1 MPNTTVEML
10 HHQKVRYY
18 RHELVA
24 EPEGA
29 RRTLLLSLMARAVAS
44 AEERGWSLTSG

>member
-1 MPNTTVEML
+1 MANATIEML

-18 RHELVA
+18 RRELTT

-29 RRTLLLSLMARAVAS
+29 RRALLLSLMAQARTS
-44 AEERGWSLTSG
+44 AQEHGWSATDG